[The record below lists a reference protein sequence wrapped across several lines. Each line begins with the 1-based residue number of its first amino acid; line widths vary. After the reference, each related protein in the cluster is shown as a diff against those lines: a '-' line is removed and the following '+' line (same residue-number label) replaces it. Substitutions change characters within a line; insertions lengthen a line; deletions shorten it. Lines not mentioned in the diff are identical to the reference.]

1 MNQAWYVFGN
11 AVQIISALGLHRKA
25 GRKRNGAPT
34 KNPSSDYIK
43 DQCRKRTFWVAYII
57 DKYLSVVLGRPR
69 HYHDDDI
76 DQDFPDLVNDAD
88 MTPQGRSSSEPLEDC
103 HVEALIL
110 HAKLARIIGQTSR
123 EVYSIAPSK
132 TKDARVA
139 SAHRL
144 MRELHSW
151 RASLPPHLSTVRPA
165 TLMPSFRKQTA
176 ALKLAYSHAIMHASR
191 PFLLGH
197 TSGGDGSSDDDEKGD
212 GQRGEA
218 TGIREAVEEC
228 LAAARVALQTVD
240 AMAGDGTLFHAFWW
254 TYYVTFC
261 ALAVVYVWE
270 IQQSAGEDAAA
281 TAVGATDDGSLR
293 KLFDLAERC
302 HAHLERATAADSPN
316 RRYSI
321 ILEELRLEARHSS
334 SGGVGAQYDVSEQV
348 VRPPHVT
355 GSSTIAIPP
364 EFGSTELEA
373 ALVQEGEM
381 NFEPIMNPLDQ
392 WEATDWLDLDSS
404 AFEPFLDFNGSPV
417 YSF

>member
-34 KNPSSDYIK
+34 KNQSSDYIK

-88 MTPQGRSSSEPLEDC
+88 MTPQGRSTSDPLEDC

-110 HAKLARIIGQTSR
+110 HAKLAQIIGQTSR

-144 MRELHSW
+144 MRELQAW
-151 RASLPPHLSTVRPA
+151 RASLPPHLST
-165 TLMPSFRKQTA
+165 
-176 ALKLAYSHAIMHASR
+176 
-191 PFLLGH
+191 
-197 TSGGDGSSDDDEKGD
+197 
-212 GQRGEA
+212 
-218 TGIREAVEEC
+218 
-228 LAAARVALQTVD
+228 TVD

-270 IQQSAGEDAAA
+270 IQQRAGRDAA
-281 TAVGATDDGSLR
+281 GTDDGSLR
-293 KLFDLAERC
+293 RLFDLAEKC
-302 HAHLERATAADSPN
+302 HAHLQKATAADSPN

-321 ILEELRLEARHSS
+321 ILEELRLEARHASS
-334 SGGVGAQYDVSEQV
+334 RAEAGTWYDVNEQMIRPSYVTGGSMDANTQGVGDT
-348 VRPPHVT
+348 VT
-355 GSSTIAIPP
+355 S
-364 EFGSTELEA
+364 ELEA
-373 ALVQEGEM
+373 ALAQEGEM
-381 NFEPIMNPLDQ
+381 NFGPMWNPLEQ
-392 WEATDWLDLDSS
+392 WEATDWLDLDCS
-404 AFEPFLDFNGSPV
+404 AFEPFLDLSGSPV

>member
-88 MTPQGRSSSEPLEDC
+88 MTPQGRSTSEPLEDC

-110 HAKLARIIGQTSR
+110 HAKLAQIIGQTSR

-139 SAHRL
+139 AAHRL
-144 MRELHSW
+144 MRELHAW

-165 TLMPSFRKQTA
+165 TLMPSFRRQTA

-197 TSGGDGSSDDDEKGD
+197 TTTGSDDDD
-212 GQRGEA
+212 GQYGEVS
-218 TGIREAVEEC
+218 AVGDAVAEC
-228 LAAARVALQTVD
+228 LAAAKVALQTVD

-270 IQQSAGEDAAA
+270 IQQRAGRDAA
-281 TAVGATDDGSLR
+281 GTDNGSLR
-293 KLFDLAERC
+293 RLFDLAEKC
-302 HAHLERATAADSPN
+302 HAHLQKATAADSPN

-321 ILEELRLEARHSS
+321 ILEELRLEARHASS
-334 SGGVGAQYDVSEQV
+334 RAGAGTWYDVNEQMIRPSYVTSGSMDANTQGVGDT
-348 VRPPHVT
+348 VT
-355 GSSTIAIPP
+355 S
-364 EFGSTELEA
+364 ELEA
-373 ALVQEGEM
+373 ALAQEGEM
-381 NFEPIMNPLDQ
+381 NFGPMWNPLEQ
-392 WEATDWLDLDSS
+392 WEATDWLDLDCS
-404 AFEPFLDFNGSPV
+404 AFEPFLDLSGSPV